1 MELTALD
8 FFGKMRQYDFAIA
21 GKALEVYEFEA
32 KENVFENF
40 SLDVTIVSGNSL
52 ELNDYVGKEAL
63 FTMIG
68 RKKDRYFHG
77 IVSTFTWEEPRGRY
91 YIYRATVVPMFW
103 KLNLTSDVR
112 VFQNKTTKEIVKE
125 VLEEAGILSNM
136 VDFRDHGKYSPRE
149 YCVQFRETNMAFIS
163 RLLAEEGMFY
173 YFEFT
178 KESHLLV
185 IGDMHACHKYITGSK
200 EVKFSTPGQLTDQVE
215 HVTKFD
221 YSRNV
226 TTGKVSLKDYH
237 FDKPSYA
244 PTAEKNCEQYDDL
257 ELYDYPG
264 YLSDADT
271 ELRLAEV
278 ALERATL
285 NQSVATG
292 KSICRRF
299 TAGHIFILKDHQNKE
314 FNDEFLITE
323 ITHKGKQPQALKELA
338 DQGEGNTYGNDF
350 KCISGNTSFR
360 PEKPIKPS
368 VMGVQ
373 TAIVTGPPGEEIHVD
388 EFGRIK
394 VQFYWDRIG
403 AKNEK
408 TTCWLRVSQPW
419 AGSGWGTVF
428 IPRIGQEV
436 VVSFIDGDPDRPI
449 VTGALYNGANTLP
462 YAMPDEKTKSTIKTR
477 STKGGGGFNELR
489 FEDKKGSEEIYIHGE
504 KDWNIE
510 IKNDKGQHVGH
521 DETLAVDNDRSK
533 TVGND
538 QNESIGNN
546 KDITV
551 AKNHTESVGENYS
564 VTIGKNLD
572 ESTGDS
578 KTVSVGKN
586 IKETIG
592 ENSDLYVTNNE
603 RIEIGKN
610 HTENIGSDN
619 IVDIGKNSNTSITEN
634 LTLSVGK
641 HLSANVTQTIHA
653 EAGEKIL
660 IVSNNSDI
668 TLKTSGATLTIT
680 NSGDVN
686 IKGANVNIDASG
698 KINMNGTAVNQN

>member
-1 MELTALD
+1 MELTAID

-21 GKALEVYEFEA
+21 GKSMEVYEFEA
-32 KENVFENF
+32 KESVFDSF
-40 SLDVTIVSGNSL
+40 SLDVTLVTNNTLTL
-52 ELNDYVGKEAL
+52 EDYVGKEAL
-63 FTMIG
+63 FTIIG
-68 RKKDRYFHG
+68 RKEDRYFHG
-77 IVSTFTWEEPRGRY
+77 IVSTFAWQEPKGRY
-91 YIYRATVVPMFW
+91 YIYKATVVPMFW

-112 VFQNKTTKEIVKE
+112 IFQNKTTKEIVKE

-185 IGDMHACHKYITGSK
+185 IGDMHACHKYIPGSK

-215 HVTKFD
+215 HVTLFD

-226 TTGKVSLKDYH
+226 TTGKVSLKDYL
-237 FDKPSYA
+237 FDKPSYT
-244 PTAEKNCEQYDDL
+244 PTAEKSSEQYDDL

-271 ELRLAEV
+271 DLRLANV

-285 NQSVATG
+285 NQRAVTG

-299 TAGHIFILKDHQNKE
+299 TAGHIFQLKDHQNKK
-314 FNDEFLITE
+314 FNEEFLITE

-360 PEKPIKPS
+360 PEKPVKPS

-373 TAIVTGPPGEEIHVD
+373 TAIVTGPSGEEIHVD

-394 VQFYWDRIG
+394 VQFYWDRKG
-403 AKNEK
+403 SKNEK
-408 TTCWLRVSQPW
+408 TTCWLRVAQQW
-419 AGSGWGTVF
+419 AGAGWGTVF

-436 VVSFIDGDPDRPI
+436 IVSFIDGDPDKPV
-449 VTGALYNGANTLP
+449 VTGALYNGANHPPYSLP
-462 YAMPDEKTKSTIKTR
+462 AEKTKSTIKTR
-477 STKGGGGFNELR
+477 STKGGDGFNELR

-538 QNESIGNN
+538 QSESIGNN
-546 KDITV
+546 KTINV
-551 AKNHTESVGENYS
+551 AKNHTESIGENMS
-564 VTIGKNLD
+564 VTIGKNFD
-572 ESTGDS
+572 ESTGEN
-578 KTVSVGKN
+578 KTVSVEKN
-586 IKETIG
+586 LSESVSENASYTVTKNRSVNVN
-592 ENSDLYVTNNE
+592 ENSSVD
-603 RIEIGKN
+603 IGKN
-610 HTENIGSDN
+610 HTENIGKQMELNVGDMAKIGINKDLSI
-619 IVDIGKNSNTSITEN
+619 IVNEKTVINSEKE
-634 LTLSVGK
+634 LTLNCGK
-641 HLSANVTQTIHA
+641 AS
-653 EAGEKIL
+653 
-660 IVSNNSDI
+660 I
-668 TLKTSGATLTIT
+668 TLK
-680 NSGDVN
+680 
-686 IKGANVNIDASG
+686 K
-698 KINMNGTAVNQN
+698 NGTIRINGKDINVKSSGNIVMKGKKITDN